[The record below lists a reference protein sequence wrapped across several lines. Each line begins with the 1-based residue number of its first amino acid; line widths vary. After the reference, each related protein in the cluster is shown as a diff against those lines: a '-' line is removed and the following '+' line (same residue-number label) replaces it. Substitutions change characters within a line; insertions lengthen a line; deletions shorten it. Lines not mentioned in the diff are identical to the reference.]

1 MRTES
6 NHPTTLVPPLH
17 GEGHGPHAVDPL
29 DEVRDL
35 VRACMQCGT
44 CTASCPNAASMDL
57 TPRQMWRSLLFGF
70 TDEVLASKTFWMC
83 SACYTCTLRCPRGL
97 PLTRAMAALKRLA
110 AQHGP
115 GSARRK
121 GIFYQAFI
129 DNVHKYGR
137 VQEMDLM
144 FHYFMAMRDPLLPL
158 RFTPVGMKLLAKG
171 KLHAPDGRHKGVL
184 DDLFTRVRELEGN
197 P

>member
-1 MRTES
+1 MRAES
-6 NHPTTLVPPLH
+6 HPPVTLGRPLPAPD
-17 GEGHGPHAVDPL
+17 GVLDAPDPL
-29 DEVRDL
+29 DEVREM

-57 TPRQMWRSLLFGF
+57 TPRQMWRCLLFGF
-70 TDEVLASKTFWMC
+70 SAEVLASKTFWMC
-83 SACYTCTLRCPRGL
+83 SACYSCTLRCPRGL

-110 AQHGP
+110 AEHGP
-115 GSARRK
+115 AAARRK
-121 GIFYQAFI
+121 GLFYQAFI

-158 RFTPVGMKLLAKG
+158 RFTPVGLKLLGKG
-171 KLHAPDGRHKGVL
+171 KLHAPSGQHKGVL
-184 DDLFTRVRELEGN
+184 DDLFARVRELEEN

>member
-1 MRTES
+1 MRADT
-6 NHPTTLVPPLH
+6 NLPITLRRPEH
-17 GEGHGPHAVDPL
+17 GLPDPL
-29 DEVRDL
+29 DEVREM

-57 TPRQMWRSLLFGF
+57 TPRQMWRALLFGF
-70 TDEVLASKTFWMC
+70 TDEVLSSKTFWMC
-83 SACYTCTLRCPRGL
+83 SACYSCTLRCPRGL

-115 GSARRK
+115 ATARRK
-121 GIFYQAFI
+121 ALFYQAFI

-171 KLHAPDGRHKGVL
+171 KLHAPSGQHKGVL
-184 DDLFTRVRELEGN
+184 DDLFNRVRELEGN
-197 P
+197 S